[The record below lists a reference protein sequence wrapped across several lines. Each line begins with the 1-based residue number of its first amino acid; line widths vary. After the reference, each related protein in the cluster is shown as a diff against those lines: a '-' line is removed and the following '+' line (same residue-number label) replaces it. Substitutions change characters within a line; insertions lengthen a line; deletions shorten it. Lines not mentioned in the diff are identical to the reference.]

1 MLRELGQADDEK
13 DLLNLLLD
21 MYDEETGKGFD
32 DEELRAQVFTFML
45 AGHET
50 TSTSLSW
57 TLYELAK
64 RPEIQQ
70 KIRNETKVIFAIF
83 LFNFLTLFLPC
94 LHNRL
99 LQTTCL
105 SFSFEYSYIHLLM
118 QRFLDKEILI

>member
-1 MLRELGQADDEK
+1 MFREQGEAADQK
-13 DLLNLLLD
+13 DLLNLLLG

-45 AGHET
+45 AGFET

-70 KIRNETKVIFAIF
+70 KIR
-83 LFNFLTLFLPC
+83 
-94 LHNRL
+94 
-99 LQTTCL
+99 
-105 SFSFEYSYIHLLM
+105 
-118 QRFLDKEILI
+118 KEIKVFFATSIE

>member
-1 MLRELGQADDEK
+1 MLQQQNKAADHK
-13 DLLNLLLD
+13 DLLNLLLE

-64 RPEIQQ
+64 KPEIQD
-70 KIRNETKVIFAIF
+70 KIRREIKVSEV
-83 LFNFLTLFLPC
+83 
-94 LHNRL
+94 L
-99 LQTTCL
+99 L
-105 SFSFEYSYIHLLM
+105 S
-118 QRFLDKEILI
+118 